1 MLGGM
6 SSSDEPD
13 ADDPEV
19 GELMDP
25 LVQTSFT
32 LMALLG
38 KVAAAHDL
46 SLTQLRVL
54 AILRDREPKLSEV
67 AEHLGLER
75 SSVSGLIDRAVA
87 RGLVRREASVDDRR
101 AVRLSLTAE
110 GRRLDGPLTG
120 EVAAVLA
127 PLTGRLTAAERR
139 RLAALLRKLLGGDR
153 LGSTE

>member
-1 MLGGM
+1 M
-6 SSSDEPD
+6 SGSDDVEEPG
-13 ADDPEV
+13 ADLESEV

-32 LMALLG
+32 LMALLSR
-38 KVAAAHDL
+38 VAAAHDL

-67 AEHLGLER
+67 ADHLGLER

-110 GRRLDGPLTG
+110 GRRLDAPLTG

-127 PLTGRLTAAERR
+127 PLTGKLTAAEQR
-139 RLAALLRKLLGGDR
+139 RLAALLQKLLA
-153 LGSTE
+153 